1 MKRFDAIANKV
12 FLTLLEAD
20 GVSPGAAPGADQ
32 AQAPAAGLPQDGG
45 PVNAPTPTPEPQK
58 TPQEM
63 RNWQTDIL
71 NTARVA
77 LLTVKNDPGQLS
89 EDDVKTLSSTVTIQ
103 NKDQTGGV
111 QDIMNRLAGN
121 T

>member
-1 MKRFDAIANKV
+1 MKRFNAIANKV

-20 GVSPGAAPGADQ
+20 GDVPPTATPGA

-89 EDDVKTLSSTVTIQ
+89 EDDVKTLSTTVTIQ

-111 QDIMNRLAGN
+111 QDILNRLAGN